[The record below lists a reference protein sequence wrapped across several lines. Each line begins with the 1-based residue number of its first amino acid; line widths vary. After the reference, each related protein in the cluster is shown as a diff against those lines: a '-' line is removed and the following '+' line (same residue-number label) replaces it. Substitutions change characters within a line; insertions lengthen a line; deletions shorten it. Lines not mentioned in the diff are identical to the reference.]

1 MSDAHGALRLEL
13 SRSKALH
20 EALLKEAHTCCQH
33 ILGHTKKG
41 GPSVDSLLGKRTCM
55 YSAYVQSVCLH
66 AYVYTHTVH
75 TYVRMHTEP

>member
-33 ILGHTKKG
+33 ILGHTRKG
-41 GPSVDSLLGKRTCM
+41 GRSVDSLLGNTYM
-55 YSAYVQSVCLH
+55 YVQSVCLH
-66 AYVYTHTVH
+66 AYVYVH
-75 TYVRMHTEP
+75 TYCAYVRMYVRMYTEP